1 MECLAYASE
10 LAYKEM
16 TLCRQI
22 RPGAVMKRKRAPG
35 AGRPPRGEYRGK
47 SATITTRIKPDTR
60 FALEDAARARRQSLS
75 QEIERRLRESL
86 SSSERS
92 PWGKR
97 QAGRIR
103 AIGELAKIATERI
116 EEVTDRDWLTDPF
129 TSEAVRHTIDAVLA
143 HFAPPRQ
150 ESHTVPEQ
158 IERLAA
164 AMPSDLAD
172 AYRRPIALALMQA
185 TGITAWIESAD
196 RIEPPNEW
204 SDPFDPIFLRRQL
217 FRDLGL
223 KKEGGK

>member
-1 MECLAYASE
+1 MA
-10 LAYKEM
+10 
-16 TLCRQI
+16 
-22 RPGAVMKRKRAPG
+22 RKRAPG
-35 AGRPPRGEYRGK
+35 AGRPPRGEYTGK

-60 FALEDAARARRQSLS
+60 LALEDAARANRRSLS

-86 SSSERS
+86 SE
-92 PWGKR
+92 R
-97 QAGRIR
+97 QAGHIR
-103 AIGELAKIATERI
+103 AIGGLAKIATERI
-116 EEVTDRDWLTDPF
+116 EEVTGKDWLSDPF
-129 TSEAVRHTIDAVLA
+129 TAEALRHTVDTVLA

-150 ESHTVPEQ
+150 ASHTVPEQ

-164 AMPSDLAD
+164 SMPSDLAD

-185 TGITAWIESAD
+185 TGITAWIESAH